1 MKQVCKSEI
10 EMGKYYVIYF
20 NNVRHEVIIAT
31 PSYIEDVDDDA
42 DDDEY
47 FEITWIPIFGLSTET
62 YNGNIEVFDAVKGMA
77 SKGRYPL
84 EVPFDNE
91 DSDEF
96 FELDHD
102 ELLNHVV
109 VYEV

>member
-1 MKQVCKSEI
+1 MKHVCKSEI

-31 PSYIEDVDDDA
+31 PSCIGDV

-47 FEITWIPIFGLSTET
+47 FEITWIPIVGLSTET

-109 VYEV
+109 IYEL